1 MKFLSVFVLL
11 ALTSIAQAQLQAQA
25 ASPKIDDVF
34 KGVTFAQPKC
44 FGREY
49 SRAELKTHPK
59 QTVEQI
65 KAKLIKYSADPTME
79 SRGMKIEV
87 RLKGEEGVNYH
98 AEFSCMADAGKTLCA
113 IECDGGSVNV
123 AEFDATKMTLK
134 SNGFIVH
141 EILASPRGRRRRVQ
155 NASASTGVLHRRLS
169 GLRAKLNEQIE
180 TPSGG
185 SRDESSLRST
195 IPMLGVRS
203 AFRAC
208 SYEA

>member
-1 MKFLSVFVLL
+1 
-11 ALTSIAQAQLQAQA
+11 
-25 ASPKIDDVF
+25 
-34 KGVTFAQPKC
+34 VTFAQPKC

-141 EILASPRGRRRRVQ
+141 GGCGEDGKSKFLQALAGGDDVFKMQVLPQ
-155 NASASTGVLHRRLS
+155 AFCTDASAVY
-169 GLRAKLNEQIE
+169 EQN
-180 TPSGG
+180 
-185 SRDESSLRST
+185 
-195 IPMLGVRS
+195 
-203 AFRAC
+203 
-208 SYEA
+208 